1 MKEIKVVIEEHLAR
15 ERGMRNEELRARLRE
30 GRSFEE
36 LLAELAA
43 LKGFNVE
50 EREEASRAYGLRGAF
65 TQAATDGEAVA

>member
-30 GRSFEE
+30 GKSFEE

-50 EREEASRAYGLRGAF
+50 EREEAM
-65 TQAATDGEAVA
+65 AVAKSAAGASAAEGEGAE